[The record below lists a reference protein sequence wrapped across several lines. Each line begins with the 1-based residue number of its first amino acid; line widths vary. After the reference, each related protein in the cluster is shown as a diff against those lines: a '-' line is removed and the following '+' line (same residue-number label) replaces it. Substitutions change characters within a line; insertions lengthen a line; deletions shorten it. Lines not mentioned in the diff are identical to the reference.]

1 MSSNAENRGFIE
13 RSEKLL
19 KAVINKKCNKSTY
32 DDVFDLNFYL
42 TNYDLVFNLNKQI
55 KESTNALS
63 TFDHFTDDEKCIYFG
78 LHPTEPNV
86 ESIYAIR
93 TNTKTFENLLLQQ
106 MHLLNRSLLHIE
118 SINRDETLTCE
129 KTTYDN
135 IVKKLGYIDFK
146 NKHFK
151 WQEMLDTVIKP
162 VIQEEFLNFKA
173 SGISKKYKKSK
184 KNKRNKKKNKKTKK
198 I

>member
-42 TNYDLVFNLNKQI
+42 THFDRVFNLNNQI
-55 KESTNALS
+55 KESKNALS
-63 TFDHFTDDEKCIYFG
+63 TFDYFTNDEKCIYFG
-78 LHPTEPNV
+78 LNPTEANV
-86 ESIYAIR
+86 NTIYAIR
-93 TNTKTFENLLLQQ
+93 KNTKTFENLLLQQ

-118 SINRDETLTCE
+118 SMNQDETLACE

-146 NKHFK
+146 NKQFK
-151 WQEMLDTVIKP
+151 WQEMLDTIIKP
-162 VIQEEFLNFKA
+162 VIQEEFLHFKA

-184 KNKRNKKKNKKTKK
+184 RNKRNKQKTKK

>member
-1 MSSNAENRGFIE
+1 MNTENTFFIE
-13 RSEKLL
+13 TSEKLL
-19 KAVINKKCNKSTY
+19 KAQIRKKCNKSTY

-42 TNYDLVFNLNKQI
+42 THYDRVFDLNNQI
-55 KESTNALS
+55 KESKNALS
-63 TFDHFTDDEKCIYFG
+63 TFDYFTDDEKCIYFG
-78 LHPTEPNV
+78 LNSTEANV
-86 ESIYAIR
+86 NTIYAIR
-93 TNTKTFENLLLQQ
+93 KNTKTFENLLLQQ
-106 MHLLNRSLLHIE
+106 IHLLNRSLLHIE
-118 SINRDETLTCE
+118 SMNQDETLTCE

-146 NKHFK
+146 NKQFK

-162 VIQEEFLNFKA
+162 VIQEEFLHFKA